1 MRLSLSLDA
10 ALSHGK
16 TPLFTDLPIW
26 AMGSSMD
33 SLLPTLPMSLEF
45 LSPWLQQSSSYDA
58 DELRF
63 VEVNDD
69 DEGAGADRCEIS
81 LSWLLGKESFGVLT

>member
-26 AMGSSMD
+26 AMGSSLG
-33 SLLPTLPMSLEF
+33 SLLPMLPMSLDF
-45 LSPWLQQSSSYDA
+45 LSPWAQQSSSYDA

-63 VEVNDD
+63 IEVHDD
-69 DEGAGADRCEIS
+69 DEVANADQCKIPV
-81 LSWLLGKESFGVLT
+81 F

>member
-1 MRLSLSLDA
+1 MSLD
-10 ALSHGK
+10 
-16 TPLFTDLPIW
+16 
-26 AMGSSMD
+26 
-33 SLLPTLPMSLEF
+33 F

-69 DEGAGADRCEIS
+69 DEGAGADRCKIS
-81 LSWLLGKESFGVLT
+81 VS